1 MQNRDKLACVLALVL
16 HQTACDMK
24 AKEDEPT
31 LANKKLLTDLKISI
45 MTIVEGHDFWAL
57 CQSKLEERL
66 RSLSWKIKV

>member
-1 MQNRDKLACVLALVL
+1 
-16 HQTACDMK
+16 MK